1 MVACAADRCIDLT
14 GAFDRSRG
22 NHGAGFS
29 YLYTLLAFDMDK
41 SKQMETLAVLELGLI
56 ILYLIKRW
64 EGLLVAALVIGIAS
78 LMAPPVARV
87 VHWSWSRLTLL
98 IGEVSGRILL
108 TLVYLLVLL
117 PLALMARLT
126 RRPVIRRKPGGDTYF
141 KERNHRY
148 EKEDLLH
155 PW

>member
-1 MVACAADRCIDLT
+1 
-14 GAFDRSRG
+14 
-22 NHGAGFS
+22 
-29 YLYTLLAFDMDK
+29 MDK